1 MINFFEEAKKL
12 QNQLVEYRRFL
23 HMHPELDRNL
33 LITSNYVEEI
43 LKQYNIQYNRFEN
56 SGIIAEIGHGSAAI
70 ALRADM
76 DALTVE
82 DKKNSPYKSL
92 NSGVM
97 HACGHDAH
105 TSILLGAA
113 ILLKRYEKHLNGK
126 VRFIFQPAEE
136 TDGGAKDMIEYGA
149 INNVKCV
156 IGLHVEETLNTGTI
170 GIKHGVVNA
179 ASNPFELVIFGKG
192 AHGAHP
198 EDGIDPIVIGSN
210 LVNNLQTIIS
220 REISPLSSAVITI
233 GTFNAGTAQNAI
245 AEFAKITGI
254 IRTLGKETREFV
266 IARFKEIVNSIIKM
280 YRGKYDLNIIDGY
293 PSFNN
298 DDNLIRLL
306 YDISNKYSNY
316 FNLEEIEFPSMGV
329 EDFAYYTQHVPGLY
343 YKLGCR
349 NEEKGIVHPAHGSY
363 FDIDEECLWIGCGMQ
378 STLAYTLLKK

>member
-1 MINFFEEAKKL
+1 MINFFEESKL
-12 QNQLVEYRRFL
+12 IQKQLVDYRRFL

-33 LITSNYVEEI
+33 FTTSNYVEQI
-43 LKQYNIQYNRFEN
+43 LKDNHIIYKRFN
-56 SGIIAEIGHGSAAI
+56 NCGIVAEIGFGNKI
-70 ALRADM
+70 VALRADM

-82 DKKNSPYKSL
+82 DKKDKPYKSL
-92 NSGVM
+92 NSGIM

-113 ILLKRYEKHLNGK
+113 ILLKKHESDLKGK
-126 VRFIFQPAEE
+126 IRLIFQPAEE
-136 TDGGAKDMIEYGA
+136 TDGGAKDMIEYGVLEGVSC
-149 INNVKCV
+149 I

-179 ASNPFELVIFGKG
+179 ASNPFELIIYGKG

-210 LVNNLQTIIS
+210 LINNLQTIIS
-220 REISPLSSAVITI
+220 REISPLSSAVISI

-266 IARFKEIVNSIIKM
+266 IKRFKEIVDNTIKM
-280 YRGKYDLNIIDGY
+280 YSGTYNLSIIDGY

-298 DDNLIRLL
+298 DNNLINLL
-306 YDISNKYSNY
+306 YDISDNY
-316 FNLEEIEFPSMGV
+316 TNYYKLQQIEFPSMGV
-329 EDFAYYTQHVPGLY
+329 EDFAYYTQYVPGLY

-349 NEEKGIVHPAHGSY
+349 NEEKGIIHPAHGSY
-363 FDIDEECLWIGCGMQ
+363 FDIDEECLWIGCGLQ
-378 STLAYTLLKK
+378 TTLAYKLLEK